1 MKVYLANPHSPRGFA
16 GQKKRQWDKVVE
28 ERVKSS

>member
-1 MKVYLANPHSPRGFA
+1 MKVYLANPHSPRGSA

-28 ERVKSS
+28 ERAKSS